1 MPSLDPEEGDAI
13 RQALG
18 LDRAARPYRN
28 HYPAPGD
35 DPVAGRLVERGLM
48 ARGAATP
55 AGLVLF
61 QVTEAGARQVGAR
74 LPEAEA
80 GR

>member
-1 MPSLDPEEGDAI
+1 MPLLDPEERDAL

-28 HYPAPGD
+28 HLPAPGD
-35 DPVAGRLVERGLM
+35 DPLAGRLVERGFLQ
-48 ARGAATP
+48 RGPATP
-55 AGLVLF
+55 GGLVIF
-61 QVTEAGARQVGAR
+61 QVTEAGARQLGTR
-74 LPEAEA
+74 LPGSDP